1 MRMIKSH
8 LGRKKGG
15 RKRKKKQAFSIH
27 LPLFVTNTLE
37 ASALQ
42 SLQVNQIHFLAGA
55 LAISEDAVSIFC
67 SLMYTSSFPDLN

>member
-1 MRMIKSH
+1 MIKSH

-15 RKRKKKQAFSIH
+15 RKREKKAFSIH